1 MDVLTMLTSPALFT
15 EENFFRLVVCR
26 MAALSLEHGNTD
38 GSCLAYAWLG
48 SVLGMYFGD
57 YQAGFRFGRL
67 GLDLVE
73 KRGLD
78 RFKARV
84 YLVFAVHVVN
94 WTQNLSISRGLLRRA
109 FEAAQETGDL
119 SYVAYSCVDL
129 VTNFLASGDPLG
141 EAEREAENGL
151 EFVRKMS
158 FGLISDCM
166 TGQLRLIRVLRGLR
180 PVFTSFDG
188 AEFDEG
194 SFEQR
199 LESKPQLAFAT
210 SWYWIRKLQA
220 CVYAGD
226 YASAVAAASN
236 AASVLWTT
244 PTQFELA
251 EYHFY
256 AALARAAQCD
266 MAAAEE
272 RPQHL
277 EALASHLK
285 QIAVWADNCPATF
298 ANRAALVG
306 AELARLEERKL
317 DAERLYEEAIHSA
330 REHGFVQNE
339 GLAHEV
345 AARFYAARG
354 FDTFAR
360 AYLREAQRCYLRW
373 GASGK
378 VRQLERLHPHLR
390 DAPVPASP
398 TTTIG
403 APAEQLDVGTVLKAA
418 QAVSGEI
425 VLGELIKTLLRIA
438 VEHAGAERG
447 LTSRASRIRASHRDP
462 HAGER
467 DP

>member
-1 MDVLTMLTSPALFT
+1 
-15 EENFFRLVVCR
+15 
-26 MAALSLEHGNTD
+26 
-38 GSCLAYAWLG
+38 
-48 SVLGMYFGD
+48 MYFGD

-78 RFKARV
+78 RFRARV
-84 YLVFAVHVVN
+84 YLVFAVHVVH
-94 WTQNLSISRGLLRRA
+94 WTQNLSMSRDLLRQA
-109 FEAAQETGDL
+109 FAAAQVTGDL

-158 FGLISDCM
+158 FGLASDCM
-166 TGQLRLIRVLRGLR
+166 TGQLRLIRMLRGLR
-180 PVFTSFDG
+180 PAFTAFDG

-194 SFEQR
+194 RFEQR
-199 LESKPQLAFAT
+199 LESKPQLAIAA

-226 YASAVAAASN
+226 YASAVAAAPK
-236 AASVLWTT
+236 AASGLWTT

-256 AALARAAQCD
+256 AALARAARCD

-285 QIAVWADNCPATF
+285 QIAIWADNYPATF

-306 AELARLEERKL
+306 AELARLEEREL

-339 GLAHEV
+339 GLTHEV
-345 AARFYAARG
+345 AARFYTARG
-354 FDTFAR
+354 FETIAH
-360 AYLREAQRCYLRW
+360 AYLREARRSYLRW
-373 GASGK
+373 GALGK
-378 VRQLERLHPHLR
+378 VRQLEQRYPGLHGESSSPTATFG
-390 DAPVPASP
+390 APV
-398 TTTIG
+398 
-403 APAEQLDVGTVLKAA
+403 EQLDVGTVVKAS

-425 VLGELIKTLLRIA
+425 VLGNLIKTLLRIA

-447 LTSRASRIRASHRDP
+447 LLILFPGDEPRIAAEATTGRGQVEVTLRQTAAS
-462 HAGER
+462 
-467 DP
+467 

>member
-1 MDVLTMLTSPALFT
+1 M
-15 EENFFRLVVCR
+15 
-26 MAALSLEHGNTD
+26 
-38 GSCLAYAWLG
+38 
-48 SVLGMYFGD
+48 
-57 YQAGFRFGRL
+57 
-67 GLDLVE
+67 
-73 KRGLD
+73 
-78 RFKARV
+78 
-84 YLVFAVHVVN
+84 
-94 WTQNLSISRGLLRRA
+94 
-109 FEAAQETGDL
+109 
-119 SYVAYSCVDL
+119 
-129 VTNFLASGDPLG
+129 SGDG
-141 EAEREAENGL
+141 KRSVAEWPKL
-151 EFVRKMS
+151 P
-158 FGLISDCM
+158 
-166 TGQLRLIRVLRGLR
+166 R
-180 PVFTSFDG
+180 PSSTLP
-188 AEFDEG
+188 EFDEG
-194 SFEQR
+194 SFEHR
-199 LESKPQLAFAT
+199 LESKPQLAIAA

-226 YASAVAAASN
+226 YASAVAAASK
-236 AASVLWTT
+236 AESVLWTT

-256 AALARAAQCD
+256 AALARAAHCD

-277 EALASHLK
+277 GALASHLK

-306 AELARLEERKL
+306 AELARLEEREL

-360 AYLREAQRCYLRW
+360 AYLREARRCYLCW

-378 VRQLERLHPHLR
+378 VRQLEQLHPHLR

-403 APAEQLDVGTVLKAA
+403 APAEQLDVGTVVKAA

-425 VLGELIKTLLRIA
+425 VLGKLIETLMRIA

-447 LTSRASRIRASHRDP
+447 LLILFQGDEPRIAAEATTGRGQGEVTLRQTPVSQATPPPSMP
-462 HAGER
+462 H
-467 DP
+467 